1 MFHFHAGCASKFC
14 QTLMADKLLK
24 RYTSTNYQV
33 EKHRRL
39 LEQEREAEAAKAAK
53 ESSERA
59 KRKEERERIQ
69 NVTSYTEGMPP
80 STDSAAPCYP
90 RQQIPK

>member
-1 MFHFHAGCASKFC
+1 
-14 QTLMADKLLK
+14 MADKLVK
-24 RYTSTNYQV
+24 HTPQTNCQV

-69 NVTSYTEGMPP
+69 NVTSYTEGMLLAQTLPP
-80 STDSAAPCYP
+80 LAIHG
-90 RQQIPK
+90 QIPK